1 MKGVDRLYKVFNLLN
16 LDVVVGAVISALY
29 FAKLLAAKVNVFGIL
44 ALGLTVWII
53 YTADRLLD
61 VKKMSGTPTSER
73 HKFHQKNYN
82 ILFFLLVIVT
92 ILVGISIPLLN
103 ERVIIGG
110 LSLAVII
117 GLYLFLQRYLPLKE
131 FFVAGLYTFGVLLPS
146 WRLKVDLISGDHVLL
161 IGQFF
166 SVALV
171 NLLLFSWFE
180 FENDLQDGHSSMA
193 IRWGKTL
200 CAKLI
205 IILGIISLCLSGWMI
220 MHSPYIMAT
229 SIFLL
234 MMAILMWMLF
244 FHSYFIKNARYRL
257 LGDAVFFLSLIGLF
271 L

>member
-61 VKKMSGTPTSER
+61 VKKMSATPTSER

-110 LSLAVII
+110 AVTGRYNRALFIFTKVFALKGI
-117 GLYLFLQRYLPLKE
+117 FCGRALYFWRASSIMEIKGG
-131 FFVAGLYTFGVLLPS
+131 FDFWRSCSSNRAVL
-146 WRLKVDLISGDHVLL
+146 
-161 IGQFF
+161 
-166 SVALV
+166 
-171 NLLLFSWFE
+171 
-180 FENDLQDGHSSMA
+180 
-193 IRWGKTL
+193 
-200 CAKLI
+200 
-205 IILGIISLCLSGWMI
+205 
-220 MHSPYIMAT
+220 
-229 SIFLL
+229 
-234 MMAILMWMLF
+234 
-244 FHSYFIKNARYRL
+244 
-257 LGDAVFFLSLIGLF
+257 
-271 L
+271 